1 MPSSKIEIHH
11 LIDMKRRGEKI
22 SMLTAYDYPSARIL
36 DEAGIDCLLVGDS
49 AANVVLGYPDTL
61 PVSMDEL
68 VILTRA
74 VSRGAKRSF
83 VIGDMPFMSYN
94 ISVSDAIRN
103 AGRFLKEGRA
113 NAIKLEGGGAV
124 ADTVRALVQA
134 GIPVVGHL
142 GLTPQTA
149 GMIGGLKVQG
159 RTAEQAA
166 KILEDA
172 KRLEEAGA
180 FMLVLEAIPKR
191 VAALI
196 SSRVSIPVIGIGA
209 GCDCDGQVLV
219 LHDMLGINAGFKPKF
234 VKRFA
239 QLEQEIL
246 DAARRYHEEVRAQ
259 TFPAEEHSFTID
271 DEQYRHIESVLGT
284 SSKAKS
290 NGGNGRSKHR
300 STSRVPVAN

>member
-36 DEAGIDCLLVGDS
+36 DEAGIECLLVGDS

-61 PVSMDEL
+61 PVDMDEM
-68 VILTRA
+68 VMLTRA
-74 VSRGAKRSF
+74 VSRGAKRAF

-103 AGRFLKEGRA
+103 AGRFMKEGRA

-124 ADTVRALVQA
+124 ADTVRSLVKA

-166 KILEDA
+166 LILEDA
-172 KRLEEAGA
+172 KRLEDAGA
-180 FMLVLEAIPKR
+180 FMLVLEAVPKR

-196 SSRVSIPVIGIGA
+196 SKRVSIPVIGIGA

-219 LHDMLGINAGFKPKF
+219 LHDMLGISAGFKPKF
-234 VKRFA
+234 VKRYA
-239 QLEQEIL
+239 ELEQQML
-246 DAARRYHEEVRAQ
+246 DAARRYHEEVQAR
-259 TFPAEEHSFTID
+259 TFPAEEHSFAID
-271 DEQYRHIESVLGT
+271 DKQYSQIEAALGKT
-284 SSKAKS
+284 PSKS
-290 NGGNGRSKHR
+290 NGGNGRSKPR
-300 STSRVPVAN
+300 ARVSVATN